1 MPRRGPYYGR
11 RTTFGVLTHTMRMFY
26 ELLTKQF
33 SKDPHTELEKAEE
46 RLRSQE
52 KPPDTVR

>member
-11 RTTFGVLTHTMRMFY
+11 RTAFGVLTHTMLMLY
-26 ELLTKQF
+26 ELLKKEF

-46 RLRSQE
+46 RLRSRE